1 MKYSCD
7 IGKSA
12 LQSSRIVIRVSAYQ
26 FLLCKEE
33 TQVFWRHHDVHSINN
48 NMYCILYR
56 ENILIV
62 YKNSMEEIYRINL
75 GMNFVTIAFLYRN
88 WSVPHFFAT
97 STTYMYIY
105 K

>member
-1 MKYSCD
+1 
-7 IGKSA
+7 
-12 LQSSRIVIRVSAYQ
+12 
-26 FLLCKEE
+26 
-33 TQVFWRHHDVHSINN
+33 
-48 NMYCILYR
+48 
-56 ENILIV
+56 
-62 YKNSMEEIYRINL
+62 MEEIYKINL